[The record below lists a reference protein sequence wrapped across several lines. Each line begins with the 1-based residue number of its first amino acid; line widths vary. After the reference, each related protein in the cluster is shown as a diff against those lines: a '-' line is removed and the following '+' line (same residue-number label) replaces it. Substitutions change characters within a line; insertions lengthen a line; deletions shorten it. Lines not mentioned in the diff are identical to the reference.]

1 MSFSSGAVSSSIMRI
16 RGKGFMICSAHIVTL
31 KRTKIWCR
39 IFPYFSTA
47 GKCAGSRS

>member
-1 MSFSSGAVSSSIMRI
+1 MGFSSGAVSSSMRI

-39 IFPYFSTA
+39 IFRYFSTA